1 MLIYN
6 MFIFLYYLFLQSS
19 LLLGYFL
26 LILSFTVASGVS
38 MSEILHASFYIQ
50 PSPSRQST
58 AEN

>member
-1 MLIYN
+1 

-19 LLLGYFL
+19 FLLLGYFL

-38 MSEILHASFYIQ
+38 MSEILHASFYVQ
-50 PSPSRQST
+50 PSPSHQSI